1 MPIRNL
7 HHKPFDE
14 GTQDKLE
21 LYREYLRE
29 WLPVFI
35 HGPSLDS
42 INVFDFFAGP
52 GFDVDGKPGSPVIT
66 CEEIKEAL
74 IKNDKKSAVIKAYF
88 NEKDSDKYNSL
99 LAYVEEQR
107 VALPQV
113 SFSPLQKDF
122 HSAIELWTPDMKG
135 HVANLLFLDQNGVKE
150 ISKSVFQSILKLPKT
165 DFLFFI
171 SSAMVNRFKK
181 QPEIRE
187 RVPVTEEDYSRMNGT
202 NVHRIVAESYRR
214 WIPTGL
220 EYYLGS
226 FSIKKGAN
234 VYGLV
239 FGSGHP
245 LGIKK
250 FLDVAW
256 KHGGDANFD
265 IDNDRIDPA
274 CPSLFPEMDKP
285 KKISVFDKE
294 LELAVLS
301 EQLKTNKEIYIFS
314 LQNGMLASHARDAFA
329 LLIKKK
335 KLPKQT
341 LHISYDAWKKPDIE
355 RIKLS

>member
-35 HGPSLDS
+35 HSPSINI

-66 CEEIKEAL
+66 CEGIKEAL
-74 IKNDKKSAVIKAYF
+74 IKSNQKGATIKAYF

-99 LAYVEEQR
+99 LHYIEEQR

-113 SFSPLQKDF
+113 SFSTLQKDF
-122 HSAIELWTPDMKG
+122 HLALEQWTPEMHG
-135 HVANLLFLDQNGVKE
+135 SVANLLFLDQNGVKE
-150 ISKSVFQSILKLPKT
+150 ISKSVFQSILKLPRT

-171 SSAMVNRFKK
+171 SSAMVNRFKN

-187 RVPVTEEDYSRMNGT
+187 RVPVTDEDYSRMNGT
-202 NVHRIVAESYRR
+202 NVHRIVADSYRR
-214 WIPTGL
+214 WIPDGL

-226 FSIKKGAN
+226 FSIRKGAN
-234 VYGLV
+234 VYGLI
-239 FGSGHP
+239 FGSRHP

-265 IDNDRIDPA
+265 IDNDKIDPSQ
-274 CPSLFPEMDKP
+274 PSLFPEMDKP
-285 KKISVFDKE
+285 SKISAFEKE
-294 LELAVLS
+294 LDSAVMGG
-301 EQLKTNKEIYIFS
+301 QLKTNKEIYIFS
-314 LQNGMLASHARDAFA
+314 LQNGMLASHARNAFD
-329 LLIKKK
+329 LLIKNKK
-335 KLPKQT
+335 IPKQT
-341 LHISYDAWKKPDIE
+341 LHISYDAWKKQDTE
-355 RIKLS
+355 RISLL